1 GEAPHVGQVLTK
13 PGEPY
18 YELIKLWIGQGVG
31 LDLKAP
37 RVTAIDI
44 SPKNPVIPL
53 IGMKQ
58 QMAVLATYSDGS
70 VRDVSAEVCMESS
83 NTEVATVDKQGLVTA
98 VRRGEAAMLA
108 RYEGAYTATTLVVMG
123 DRTGFAWK
131 DVPENNWID
140 SLVYEKLKKVKVLP
154 SDVCTD

>member
-1 GEAPHVGQVLTK
+1 MLLKPSGEAPHVGQVLTR

-18 YELIKLWIGQGVG
+18 YDLLKLWIGQGVN

-44 SPKNPVIPL
+44 VPKNPTIPL

-58 QMAVLATYSDGS
+58 QMAVLAAYSDGS
-70 VRDVSAEVCMESS
+70 VRDISAEVFIESS
-83 NTEVATVDKQGLVTA
+83 ATEFATVDKQGLVTA
-98 VRRGEAAMLA
+98 VRRGESAMLA

-123 DRTGFAWK
+123 DRSGFAWK

-140 SLVYEKLKKVKVLP
+140 ALVYE
-154 SDVCTD
+154 